1 MKVCAVKFAAACS
14 MQQESRKLGNWR
26 VDLILVLWR
35 ETAGWRRRRE
45 RGKSASYRF
54 SRKLAATF
62 VYPNLDNVILW
73 VSAFAEIPLLIYHTI
88 NDYHLSNTYID
99 LIICTRSID
108 VLPEIQAVQPRR
120 PGALVGTKDVNTH
133 VHGPEFHRLYT
144 TRVLT
149 TIRSSR
155 LLQPQIFN

>member
-1 MKVCAVKFAAACS
+1 MKARAIEGKTLSWYYEEKPQVGHVEEREVSLQVADFL
-14 MQQESRKLGNWR
+14 ESLQRQ
-26 VDLILVLWR
+26 
-35 ETAGWRRRRE
+35 
-45 RGKSASYRF
+45 SYIQIW
-54 SRKLAATF
+54 
-62 VYPNLDNVILW
+62 NVILW
-73 VSAFAEIPLLIYHTI
+73 VSAFAEIPLIYHTI
-88 NDYHLSNTYID
+88 NDYHLSNTYIH

-120 PGALVGTKDVNTH
+120 PSALVGTKDVNTH